1 MGCSADRLGHL
12 ECFIYEGEIGLKRDV
27 ILGIVLAGA
36 LLLSGC
42 GDKGERSSTDA
53 SAPET
58 TVSDTVSTDED
69 DKVTVVTGLV
79 TKISET
85 EIIVSAGGP
94 GSGSRGKEGGPGNGP
109 GRDRDRREGDS
120 RPDSEGDKGLGEDQA
135 PDRQGT
141 EGQEPGGQNSKSQ
154 TDQRDVP
161 EENTPYNGERSR
173 TVTIKLS
180 LDTEIIDQDGN
191 ALTVSDIKTGD
202 LVTVETDGADLALTI
217 TSNQNSG
224 DRGDEEI
231 RSKKKEGGGTKPG
244 EMKEG
249 ESEPG
254 ETSTDVPES
263 VVNE

>member
-1 MGCSADRLGHL
+1 M
-12 ECFIYEGEIGLKRDV
+12 KRDV

-69 DKVTVVTGLV
+69 DKVKVVTGLV

-94 GSGSRGKEGGPGNGP
+94 GSGSRGKEGGPG
-109 GRDRDRREGDS
+109 RDRDRREGDS
-120 RPDSEGDKGLGEDQA
+120 RPDSEGDRGLGEDQA

-141 EGQEPGGQNSKSQ
+141 EGQEPGGQNPKSQ

-161 EENTPYNGERSR
+161 EENTPYNGGRSR

-180 LDTEIIDQDGN
+180 SDTEIIDQDGN
-191 ALTVSDIKTGD
+191 ALTVSGIKTGD

-224 DRGDEEI
+224 DRGNEEI
-231 RSKKKEGGGTKPG
+231 RSKKKEGGGTKLG

-249 ESEPG
+249 EAEPG
-254 ETSTDVPES
+254 ETSADVPES
-263 VVNE
+263 AVNE